1 MPRKFVDPKNRGQL
15 KALFHAHNLG
25 SVLPWAEWQH
35 LAEQIRSKHVAF
47 LKEPEIIL
55 AGTPEEQTK
64 FYLEDPSNNVIEI
77 KAYRNFNITLRQEGL
92 S

>member
-35 LAEQIRSKHVAF
+35 AAF